1 MKAIINC
8 ARNEREMYE
17 DTRWRALPTHVPST
31 VFNTRVEDYKGD
43 FEWEEV
49 STWDLFG
56 GRRVLLFSLPGA
68 FTPTCSTYQL
78 PNFEKMAPELKSK
91 YNLDD
96 IYCVSVNDSFVMN
109 RWAKDNKLEHVKV
122 IPDGSGKFTQDM
134 DMNVNKDNLSFGERS
149 WRYACI
155 VHNGFITN
163 WFIEEGKEDN
173 CTEDPYHFTDPSFIY
188 NNA

>member
-1 MKAIINC
+1 MHYAKRRSRKAFLRPLKNVNNIILIQESKKDGKMKAIINC

-31 VFNTRVEDYKGD
+31 VFNTRVENYKGE

-91 YNLDD
+91 
-96 IYCVSVNDSFVMN
+96 
-109 RWAKDNKLEHVKV
+109 
-122 IPDGSGKFTQDM
+122 
-134 DMNVNKDNLSFGERS
+134 
-149 WRYACI
+149 
-155 VHNGFITN
+155 
-163 WFIEEGKEDN
+163 
-173 CTEDPYHFTDPSFIY
+173 
-188 NNA
+188 